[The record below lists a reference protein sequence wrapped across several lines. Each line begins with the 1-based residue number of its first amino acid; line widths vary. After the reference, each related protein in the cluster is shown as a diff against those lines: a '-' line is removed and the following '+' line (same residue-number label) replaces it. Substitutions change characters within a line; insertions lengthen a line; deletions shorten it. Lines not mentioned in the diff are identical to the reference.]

1 MDTAGSCN
9 CLASCTNLLPS
20 ARHPSPTAA
29 GSEDPAVSPRSTMHG
44 TLGGV
49 NYIQCTFQVK
59 ESKIQ

>member
-1 MDTAGSCN
+1 MGAVGIVWHP
-9 CLASCTNLLPS
+9 APIFYPLP
-20 ARHPSPTAA
+20 AIPPPQRPD
-29 GSEDPAVSPRSTMHG
+29 SEDPAASPRSTVHG